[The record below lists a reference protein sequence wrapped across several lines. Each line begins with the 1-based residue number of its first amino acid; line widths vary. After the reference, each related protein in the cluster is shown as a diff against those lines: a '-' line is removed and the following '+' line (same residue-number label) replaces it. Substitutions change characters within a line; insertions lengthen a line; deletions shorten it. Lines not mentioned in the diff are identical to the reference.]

1 MSLLKKISLIHL
13 YRGYVVHMVFYWAK
27 TSDTAP
33 SYVHIVEDRKIK
45 SSDDYAVRLT
55 GPWADFLSALVETVT
70 TADRYID
77 SQLDCR

>member
-27 TSDTAP
+27 TSDIAP
-33 SYVHIVEDRKIK
+33 SYVHIVEDGKIK

-77 SQLDCR
+77 SQLDCS